1 MEREVPGLGAV
12 KGLSFAEYSHVE
24 QYRGIPYGSVAARF
38 RRSELVTSWPDGRM
52 DGTAYG

>member
-1 MEREVPGLGAV
+1 MECEVPGLGAV